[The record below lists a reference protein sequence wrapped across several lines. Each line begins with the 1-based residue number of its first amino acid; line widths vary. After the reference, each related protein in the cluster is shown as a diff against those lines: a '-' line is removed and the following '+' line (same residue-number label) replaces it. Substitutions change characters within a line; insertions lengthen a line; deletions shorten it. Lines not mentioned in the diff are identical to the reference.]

1 MTIKDFIKELEDA
14 LQGELPT
21 NEIRSNIEYYEN
33 YLYVKAKT
41 SDEESA
47 VAALGN
53 PNLIAK
59 SLINNY
65 KMTHPNETSYNKKE
79 SYGRNNTSDTYNNYQ
94 SYSNTREGDTGNY
107 DDKRGDNKKSFKVNS
122 GMLKALVVIVP
133 IILIILFFFISR
145 LIFRFFI
152 PIALIAII
160 VYVIKGVIKK

>member
-21 NEIRSNIEYYEN
+21 NEIRNNIEYYEN

-65 KMTHPNETSYNKKE
+65 KMTHPNEAGYNKKE
-79 SYGRNNTSDTYNNYQ
+79 NYSSNNTSGTYNNYQ
-94 SYSNTREGDTGNY
+94 SYSNTSEGDTNNY
-107 DDKRGDNKKSFKVNS
+107 NDMRGNKKNSFKMS
-122 GMLKALVVIVP
+122 RGMLKALVVIVP

-145 LIFRFFI
+145 LIFKFFI
-152 PIALIAII
+152 PIALIAVI
-160 VYVIKGVIKK
+160 VYVIKGALKK